1 MGQPSGVQ
9 QGHSHSA
16 IPFAFVV
23 GHLLEDLFKKWRDR
37 GEHTTT
43 RDWGWLFVDDL
54 LCSFDSW
61 AQARVLVPEIVEAF
75 GRAGLRVSL
84 KQSEVL
90 CTLQTLEEGRALD
103 WEPDEFLF
111 SIPWTSCTK
120 YLRKP
125 LTHLKVA
132 ESTYTVLLPIMKQRV
147 HLAREQLRQVVKGL
161 RWRQPYLAMRLVD
174 RYVGATF
181 FWYLPTCSLQLL
193 PYRRFSRSKFQSW
206 SSCCGRSFL
215 NMSVMLLQCFCTDS
229 ASLLFAKYGWHCIWR
244 QRLWNYLGHVLR
256 NDDVCSVRLA
266 LQALDVSRRP
276 RGGIV
281 RTPMSW
287 LRNACKLLYPNADD
301 LSCLAIAALA
311 SDRDQWHRAGEQHL
325 TNINS
330 VEQHS
335 CVHQTTH
342 QEWLHSV
349 AGGSVGLQCCTQLKC
364 SGRLETC
371 LGR

>member
-147 HLAREQLRQVVKGL
+147 HLAREQLRQVV
-161 RWRQPYLAMRLVD
+161 Q
-174 RYVGATF
+174 
-181 FWYLPTCSLQLL
+181 
-193 PYRRFSRSKFQSW
+193 
-206 SSCCGRSFL
+206 
-215 NMSVMLLQCFCTDS
+215 
-229 ASLLFAKYGWHCIWR
+229 
-244 QRLWNYLGHVLR
+244 
-256 NDDVCSVRLA
+256 RLA
-266 LQALDVSRRP
+266 LASALL
-276 RGGIV
+276 GH
-281 RTPMSW
+281 
-287 LRNACKLLYPNADD
+287 A
-301 LSCLAIAALA
+301 
-311 SDRDQWHRAGEQHL
+311 
-325 TNINS
+325 
-330 VEQHS
+330 
-335 CVHQTTH
+335 
-342 QEWLHSV
+342 
-349 AGGSVGLQCCTQLKC
+349 
-364 SGRLETC
+364 
-371 LGR
+371 LGRPLCGRNFLLVSSHMFPTTIALQTLLTQQVSVLVIMLRQIIPEHVSHATAMFLHRLRLSSFC

>member
-1 MGQPSGVQ
+1 MDSPRVNLSAAWTGLAQRRPQGSLCHRSLLQFIQAHTPEGCHHEALRLTQVVLRPQLHFFWQKFQWNMGQPSGVQ

-43 RDWGWLFVDDL
+43 RDCGWLFVDDL

-161 RWRQPYLAMRLVD
+161 RWHQPYLAMRLVD

-229 ASLLFAKYGWHCIWR
+229 ASLLSLC
-244 QRLWNYLGHVLR
+244 R
-256 NDDVCSVRLA
+256 NFC
-266 LQALDVSRRP
+266 
-276 RGGIV
+276 
-281 RTPMSW
+281 
-287 LRNACKLLYPNADD
+287 
-301 LSCLAIAALA
+301 
-311 SDRDQWHRAGEQHL
+311 
-325 TNINS
+325 
-330 VEQHS
+330 
-335 CVHQTTH
+335 
-342 QEWLHSV
+342 
-349 AGGSVGLQCCTQLKC
+349 
-364 SGRLETC
+364 
-371 LGR
+371 